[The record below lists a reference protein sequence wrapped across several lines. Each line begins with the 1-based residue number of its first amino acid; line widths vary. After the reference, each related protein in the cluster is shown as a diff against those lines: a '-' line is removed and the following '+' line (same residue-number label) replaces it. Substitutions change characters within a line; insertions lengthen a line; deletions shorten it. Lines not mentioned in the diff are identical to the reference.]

1 MIVSLTSAFI
11 QNNLLCPDGQRRIEY
26 VDRGGTGLYVEVR
39 ATSPGQGSYY
49 LRYKDANGKTCHRK
63 IGRATEMELDDA
75 RRQARK
81 LKAEITLGADPQ
93 AELKARRSIIT
104 FDAFFRDHYL
114 PHAKVHKRTW
124 DKDQERYDLRL
135 KEAFGRNRLDQIRRQ
150 EIQSFHAGLR
160 NEGLSPAYA
169 DHFIKLLR
177 HALNLAVEWEML
189 DRNPASRVHLFNAD
203 NKVEH
208 YLDAEE
214 LERLV
219 RVLKE
224 DGPRHRNV
232 RLIAL
237 FLLSTG
243 ARLNEALRARW
254 GDIDRGNRVWRI
266 PALNSK
272 SKRVR
277 SVPLNA
283 SAVEVLDRLDTEGSH
298 ECLFVNART
307 GRRYTSI
314 HKVWR
319 QLRAMAGLP
328 HLRIH
333 DLRHQYAS
341 FLVNSGR
348 TLYEVQQILGHSDP
362 SVTQRYAHLSRR
374 SLQDA
379 ADSADDVI
387 SKAMRRTA

>member
-1 MIVSLTSAFI
+1 MSL
-11 QNNLLCPDGQRRIEY
+11 E
-26 VDRGGTGLYVEVR
+26 
-39 ATSPGQGSYY
+39 
-49 LRYKDANGKTCHRK
+49 
-63 IGRATEMELDDA
+63 DA
-75 RRQARK
+75 RQRAKK
-81 LKAEITLGADPQ
+81 LNAEITLGADPQ
-93 AELKARRSIIT
+93 AERKAIRSVLS
-104 FDAFFRDHYL
+104 FDEFFQTYYL

-124 DKDQERYDLRL
+124 EKDQERYELRL
-135 KEAFGRNRLDQIRRQ
+135 KEALGRKKLDQIRRQ

-160 NEGLSPAYA
+160 NEGLSPSYA

-177 HALNLAVEWEML
+177 HALNLAVEWDLL
-189 DRNPASRVHLFNAD
+189 DRNPASRVHLFNED

-208 YLDAEE
+208 YLDEE
-214 LERLV
+214 QLERLL
-219 RVLKE
+219 RVLRE

-232 RLIAL
+232 RLVCL

-254 GDIDRGNRVWRI
+254 QDIDRANRVWRI
-266 PALNSK
+266 PARTSK

-277 SVPLNA
+277 SVPLND
-283 SAVEVLDRLDTEGSH
+283 SALEVLAQLDTEGNH
-298 ECLFVNART
+298 EHLFVNRRT
-307 GRRYTSI
+307 GKQFVSL

-319 QLRAMAGLP
+319 ELRSRAGLP

-379 ADSADDVI
+379 ADRADDVL
-387 SKAMRRTA
+387 RRTA

>member
-1 MIVSLTSAFI
+1 MIVSLTSAFM
-11 QNNLLCPDGQRRIEY
+11 QNNLRCPEGQRRIEY
-26 VDRGGTGLYVEVR
+26 VDKGGTGLYVEVR
-39 ATSPGQGSYY
+39 ATAPGQGTYY

-63 IGRATEMELDDA
+63 IGRTIEMSLDDA
-75 RRQARK
+75 RQRAKK

-93 AELKARRSIIT
+93 ADLKAKRAALA
-104 FDAFFRDHYL
+104 FDEFFQTYYL

-124 DKDQERYDLRL
+124 ENDQERYELRL
-135 KEAFGRNRLDQIRRQ
+135 KEAFGRKKLDQIKRQ

-160 NEGLSPAYA
+160 NEGLSPGYA
-169 DHFIKLLR
+169 DHFIKVLR

-214 LERLV
+214 LERLL

-232 RLIAL
+232 RLICL
-237 FLLSTG
+237 FLLSSG
-243 ARLNEALRARW
+243 ARLNEALRAKW
-254 GDIDRGNRVWRI
+254 PDIDRINRVWRI
-266 PALNSK
+266 PAQTSK

-283 SAVEVLDRLDTEGSH
+283 SAIEVLDRLDTEGSH
-298 ECLFVNART
+298 EYLFVNRRT
-307 GRRYTSI
+307 GKQFVSL

-319 QLRAMAGLP
+319 QLRSRAGLP

-333 DLRHQYAS
+333 DLRHKYAS

-362 SVTQRYAHLSRR
+362 SVTQRYAHLSKK

-379 ADSADDVI
+379 ADSADGVI
-387 SKAMRRTA
+387 SNALRRSA